1 MDKKALT
8 IRLSEEQAA
17 ELEAVARVDN
27 VAVAEEIREAI
38 TAHLQARRKDAEFQ
52 QRLRTSLERQQKLL
66 EKLTW
71 TQ

>member
-1 MDKKALT
+1 VDKKALT
-8 IRLSEEQAA
+8 IRLSEDQAA

-27 VAVAEEIREAI
+27 VPVAEEIREAI
-38 TAHLQARRKDAEFQ
+38 NAHLQARRKDAEFQ

>member
-8 IRLSEEQAA
+8 IRLSEDQAA

-27 VAVAEEIREAI
+27 VPVAEEIREAI
-38 TAHLQARRKDAEFQ
+38 NAHLQARRKDAEFQ